1 MRRIEVVK
9 VECLSTYLCWI
20 LRLLFGQSALVD
32 CCCSAD
38 SGRLEATGKVGSSN
52 QPFREDVD
60 ARRFVV
66 TVQRIRGT

>member
-38 SGRLEATGKVGSSN
+38 SEAERPSAIVGTSKSAGVIKRRLVGLLL
-52 QPFREDVD
+52 PRVY
-60 ARRFVV
+60 
-66 TVQRIRGT
+66 